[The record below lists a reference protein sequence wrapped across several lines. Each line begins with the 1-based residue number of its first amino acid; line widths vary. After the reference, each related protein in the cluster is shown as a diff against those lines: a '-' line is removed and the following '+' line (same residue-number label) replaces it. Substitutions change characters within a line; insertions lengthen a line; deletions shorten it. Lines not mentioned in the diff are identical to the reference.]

1 MLFEEVGEGNG
12 EENVNGHQ
20 EAEKDT
26 HFPWN
31 CEKKKLLFFTLFFSG
46 FLGFDPEYC

>member
-20 EAEKDT
+20 EAAKNT

-31 CEKKKLLFFTLFFSG
+31 CEKKSYCFSDIFSG
-46 FLGFDPEYC
+46 FLGFDPEYCW